1 MFGYDK
7 VILTLAYDSIF
18 LILLLLILIIYSVY
32 VYRITIPQIS
42 KFKKYFLAGLRSIA
56 LLFLIIILFEPI
68 LTLTN
73 KISNEPKHLVFIDNS
88 RSMLIDDGTNRAE
101 AINGISNNFLNSG
114 IGNLEFQLFGN
125 EPRLIQKDSAT
136 ELKFDDGIT
145 NLSSI
150 FSSINTGSENIASL
164 TIISDGVI
172 TDGPNPVYSAEK
184 LKVPVFT
191 IGIGD
196 TSQRNDVELKKVQY
210 NEILYSGTSAAIL
223 STILNTGYGGK
234 SARVELF
241 ENDILKEQK
250 IITLSEN
257 EIQNESFTYT
267 PETSGEKKLQ
277 LKISGLDGEFT
288 FANNNKVFYVN
299 VLSNKIK
306 VTILSGSPSSDLSF
320 IKNSLLEDEN
330 LSVSSVTQISSNKFL
345 ESNFI
350 NAIDSADVFFLVGF
364 PLQNTPKAV
373 LDLVRHKI
381 IDERK
386 PFFISLAPGFNWNNL
401 LSIQSELPFT
411 LKASLQGK
419 RNVQPEIIPAQSN
432 SHLLQHSSSN
442 PITTWNN
449 LPPVYQE
456 IIQFKIK
463 PESKVISNIRVNN
476 TVLNEPLIVTR
487 SFSGRRSIAVLGYD
501 LWRWK
506 LQTAVKKTDLF
517 DKFINNSVKWLH
529 ITESQQQ
536 VKIKTSKRNYST
548 GEQIEFTAQI
558 YDESFN
564 PVIDASV
571 KVKLRSDKNQ
581 YEIELSSAGKGLFE
595 GGINLTETGDFYFEG
610 DASLDGSLIGTDK
623 GSFNVGELDVEMI
636 NPRMNYELMRQLA
649 EQTGGIYYSKENYQP
664 IFAELDRISN
674 RTIKEKVV
682 TSEFSL
688 WSNEWMLI
696 FPIFFFALEWFIR
709 KREGML

>member
-1 MFGYDK
+1 MFGYDNLL
-7 VILTLAYDSIF
+7 LTLAYDSVY
-18 LILLLLILIIYSVY
+18 LILLLLILVGYSVY
-32 VYRITIPQIS
+32 VYRVTIPQIS
-42 KFKKYFLAGLRSIA
+42 KLKKYFLVSLRSIT
-56 LLFLIIILFEPI
+56 LLLLIIILFEPI
-68 LTLTN
+68 LTLTD
-73 KISNEPKHLVFIDNS
+73 KISIEPKHLVFIDNS
-88 RSMLIDDGTNRAE
+88 RSMLIEDGTKRTETVNL
-101 AINGISNNFLNSG
+101 ILDNVLSSG
-114 IGNLEFQLFGN
+114 TDNLEFHLFGK
-125 EPRLIQKDSAT
+125 EPRLIEQDSLT
-136 ELKFDDGIT
+136 ELEFNDGIT

-150 FSSINTGSENIASL
+150 FSSLNTGSENIASL
-164 TIISDGVI
+164 TIVSDGVI
-172 TDGPNPVYSAEK
+172 TDGSNPVYAAAK
-184 LKVPVFT
+184 LKIPVFT
-191 IGIGD
+191 VGIGD

-210 NEILYSGTSAAIL
+210 NEILYVGTSAAIL
-223 STILNTGYGGK
+223 STILNTGYEGK

-241 ENDILKEQK
+241 ENDILKDQK
-250 IITLSEN
+250 IITLNEN
-257 EIQNESFTYT
+257 GIQNESFTYT
-267 PETSGEKKLQ
+267 PESSGEKKLR
-277 LKISGLDGEFT
+277 LKISGMEGEFT

-345 ESNFI
+345 ESNFS
-350 NAIDSADVFFLVGF
+350 NSIDSADVLFLVGF
-364 PLQNTPKAV
+364 PVHNTPKTV
-373 LDLVRHKI
+373 LDLVRQKI
-381 IDERK
+381 IEERK
-386 PFFISLAPGFNWNNL
+386 PFFISLYPGFNWNNL

-419 RNVQPEIIPAQSN
+419 RNVQPEIISKQSN
-432 SHLLQHSSSN
+432 SPLLQHSSSN
-442 PITTWNN
+442 PIIAWNN
-449 LPPVYQE
+449 LPPIYQE
-456 IIQFKIK
+456 MIQFKIK

-506 LQTAVKKTDLF
+506 LQIAVKKTDLF
-517 DKFINNSVKWLH
+517 DKFIINSVKWLH

-536 VKIKTSKRNYST
+536 VRIKTSKKIYST
-548 GEQIEFTAQI
+548 GEQIEFSAQI

-564 PVIDASV
+564 PVIDAGV
-571 KVKLRSDKNQ
+571 KVRLRSEKNQ
-581 YEIELSSAGKGLFE
+581 YELELSSTGKGLYE
-595 GGINLTETGDFYFEG
+595 GGINITETGDFYFEG
-610 DASLDGSLIGTDK
+610 DASQDGSLIGTDK

-636 NPRMNYELMRQLA
+636 NPQMNYELMMQLA
-649 EQTGGIYYSKENYQP
+649 EQTEGKYYSKENYQF

-674 RTIKEKVV
+674 LTVKEKVV